1 MPAESLRKDLEHLI
15 MYHVG
20 LTCCIKTDIIII
32 TFPIITL
39 STDIM
44 ELTKAD
50 KRQLKDIIR
59 RGILRRCEEWLK
71 ETSELINKEYGDD
84 ENAFDRCM
92 EVTKRSRDYYKET
105 MEREDYYRNTMI
117 ELGVYILLKEGYLT
131 FDDLSE
137 LRPEVQS
144 DIKQRMNL

>member
-1 MPAESLRKDLEHLI
+1 
-15 MYHVG
+15 
-20 LTCCIKTDIIII
+20 
-32 TFPIITL
+32 
-39 STDIM
+39 M

-59 RGILRRCEEWLK
+59 RGILRWCEEWLK
-71 ETSELINKEYGDD
+71 ETSELISKEYGED

-92 EVTKRSRDYYKET
+92 EVTKRSRDYFKEA
-105 MEREDYYRNTMI
+105 MGREDYYRNTMI
-117 ELGVYILLKEGYLT
+117 ELGVYVLLREGYLT
-131 FDDLSE
+131 FEDLTE

>member
-1 MPAESLRKDLEHLI
+1 MLRHDSK
-15 MYHVG
+15 
-20 LTCCIKTDIIII
+20 TCANCIKTDIKII
-32 TFPIITL
+32 TFPIITI
-39 STDIM
+39 STDVM

-50 KRQLKDIIR
+50 KRQLKEIIR

-92 EVTKRSRDYYKET
+92 EVTKRSRDYYKEA

-117 ELGVYILLKEGYLT
+117 ELGVYVLLKEGYLT

-144 DIKQRMNL
+144 DIKQRIGL

>member
-1 MPAESLRKDLEHLI
+1 
-15 MYHVG
+15 
-20 LTCCIKTDIIII
+20 
-32 TFPIITL
+32 
-39 STDIM
+39 M

-71 ETSELINKEYGDD
+71 DTSELINKEYGND

-92 EVTKRSRDYYKET
+92 EVTKRSRDYFKEA
-105 MEREDYYRNTMI
+105 MQREDYYRNTMI
-117 ELGVYILLKEGYLT
+117 ELGVYVLLKEGYLT

-144 DIKQRMNL
+144 DIKQRIGL

>member
-1 MPAESLRKDLEHLI
+1 
-15 MYHVG
+15 
-20 LTCCIKTDIIII
+20 
-32 TFPIITL
+32 
-39 STDIM
+39 M

-71 ETSELINKEYGDD
+71 DTSELINKEYGDD

-92 EVTKRSRDYYKET
+92 EVTKRSRDYYKEA

-117 ELGVYILLKEGYLT
+117 ELGVYVLLKEGYLT

-144 DIKQRMNL
+144 DIKQRIGL

>member
-1 MPAESLRKDLEHLI
+1 
-15 MYHVG
+15 
-20 LTCCIKTDIIII
+20 
-32 TFPIITL
+32 
-39 STDIM
+39 M

-71 ETSELINKEYGDD
+71 DTSELINKEYGDD

-92 EVTKRSRDYYKET
+92 EVTKRSRDYFKEA
-105 MEREDYYRNTMI
+105 MQREDYYRNTMI
-117 ELGVYILLKEGYLT
+117 ELGVYVLLKEGYLT

-144 DIKQRMNL
+144 DIKQRIGL

>member
-1 MPAESLRKDLEHLI
+1 
-15 MYHVG
+15 
-20 LTCCIKTDIIII
+20 
-32 TFPIITL
+32 
-39 STDIM
+39 M

-71 ETSELINKEYGDD
+71 ETSELINKEYSGD

-92 EVTKRSRDYYKET
+92 EVTKRSRDYFKEA
-105 MEREDYYRNTMI
+105 MGREDYYRNTMI
-117 ELGVYILLKEGYLT
+117 ELGVYVLLREGYLT

-144 DIKQRMNL
+144 DIKQRVNL

>member
-1 MPAESLRKDLEHLI
+1 
-15 MYHVG
+15 
-20 LTCCIKTDIIII
+20 
-32 TFPIITL
+32 
-39 STDIM
+39 M

-50 KRQLKDIIR
+50 KRQLMDIIQ

-71 ETSELINKEYGDD
+71 ETSELINKEYGGD

-92 EVTKRSRDYYKET
+92 EVTKRSRDYYKEA
-105 MEREDYYRNTMI
+105 MGREDYYRNTMI
-117 ELGVYILLKEGYLT
+117 ELGVYVLLREGYLT